1 MDIQTFTAFLLFSI
15 AMSLTPG
22 AGNITL
28 LSISN
33 RYGFTTALPFV
44 AGTNFGVLMVFVG
57 ASAGVISLLTL
68 YPPLYTLMKYA
79 GAAYLLYI
87 AWGMARFTLA
97 EEPTTEK
104 PTTEKVSG
112 FTAGTLIQVLNPKAW
127 IAAMTVFSQFTV
139 VSDNYSIQIV
149 MITLIFVLV
158 TVLCTLAWAY
168 FGSVLKKILKSPRQ
182 LLLVNRSLAVILVV
196 SVAMMLT

>member
-1 MDIQTFTAFLLFSI
+1 MDIQAFIAFLLFSV

-22 AGNITL
+22 AGNVTL

-44 AGTNFGVLMVFVG
+44 AGTNFGVLIVFVG
-57 ASAGVISLLTL
+57 ASAGVISVLTL
-68 YPPLYTLMKYA
+68 YPQIYTLMKYA

-87 AWGMARFTLA
+87 AWGMVKFTL
-97 EEPTTEK
+97 TET
-104 PTTEKVSG
+104 PADEKISG

-139 VSDNYSIQIV
+139 ASSNYLVQTATIIFV
-149 MITLIFVLV
+149 FVLV

-168 FGSVLKKILKSPRQ
+168 FGTLLKKLLKSPQQ
-182 LLLVNRSLAVILVV
+182 LVIVNRSLAMMLVV
-196 SVAMMLT
+196 SVAVMLQ

>member
-1 MDIQTFTAFLLFSI
+1 MDIQAFIAFLLFSV

-22 AGNITL
+22 AGNVTL

-44 AGTNFGVLMVFVG
+44 AGTNFGVLIVFVG
-57 ASAGVISLLTL
+57 ASAGVISVLTL
-68 YPPLYTLMKYA
+68 YPQIYTLMKYA

-87 AWGMARFTLA
+87 AWGMAKFTL
-97 EEPTTEK
+97 TE
-104 PTTEKVSG
+104 TSADEKISG

-139 VSDNYSIQIV
+139 ASSNYLVQTATIIFV
-149 MITLIFVLV
+149 FVLV

-168 FGSVLKKILKSPRQ
+168 FGTLLKKLLKSPRQ
-182 LLLVNRSLAVILVV
+182 LVIVNRSLAMMLVV
-196 SVAMMLT
+196 SVAVMLQ